1 MKTNLLRNFGHYAV
15 PIIALTAIFFASCNT
30 NFKQEECPEYAGTY
44 GAFINHVQTNIETY
58 RAAQFEDIERFEV
71 LEQTSD
77 SCRAIIQ
84 TCCGTYSPFYYDY
97 DGDGYNETEM
107 YDVAYPDGYTIIG
120 YVKKYAA
127 EIVKTQNI
135 KDIDKRK
142 AKFESR
148 KKKLIN
154 YIDRKVL

>member
-1 MKTNLLRNFGHYAV
+1 MKTNPSRNQRRYAI
-15 PIIALTAIFFASCNT
+15 PIIALTAIFFTSCNT
-30 NFKQEECPEYAGTY
+30 DFKQEECPEYAGAY
-44 GAFINHVQTNIETY
+44 CAFTNHLQTNIGTY
-58 RAAQFEDIERFEV
+58 RVAQYEDIERFV
-71 LEQTSD
+71 ALEHTSD
-77 SCRAIIQ
+77 SCRTIIQ
-84 TCCGTYSPFYYDY
+84 TCCGTYSPTYYDY
-97 DGDGYNETEM
+97 DGDGYGETEI

-127 EIVKTQNI
+127 DIVNTQNI

-142 AKFESR
+142 EKFESR

>member
-1 MKTNLLRNFGHYAV
+1 METNLLRNWGHYAI

-30 NFKQEECPEYAGTY
+30 DFKQEECPEYAGAY
-44 GAFINHVQTNIETY
+44 SAFTNHLQTNIETY
-58 RAAQFEDIERFEV
+58 RAAQYEDIERFV
-71 LEQTSD
+71 ALEHTSD
-77 SCRAIIQ
+77 SCRTIIQ
-84 TCCGTYSPFYYDY
+84 TCCGTYSPTYYDY
-97 DGDGYNETEM
+97 DGDGYSETEI

-154 YIDRKVL
+154 YIDKKVL